1 MIHNMN
7 IGSDFGMVRN
17 MDIWPGLW
25 SGIWTYGEDFGE
37 EYGHMVREQGEEG
50 HPLSAAGTVVDPC
63 CIRLPKQ
70 MKKQ

>member
-1 MIHNMN
+1 
-7 IGSDFGMVRN
+7 MVRIMWIRN
-17 MDIWPGLW
+17 MDKL
-25 SGIWTYGEDFGE
+25 GED
-37 EYGHMVREQGEEG
+37 G